1 MDEEYQTEVIL
12 KVNEIKVATQYGKAA
27 LTTEPVGDLMY
38 LIKVPSIGWEEKED
52 GSRVFTVEGIR
63 HIVKGLQVA
72 LVIDAS
78 KEDF

>member
-1 MDEEYQTEVIL
+1 MDETEVIL

-38 LIKVPSIGWEEKED
+38 QIKVPAQGWIEKED
-52 GSRVFTVEGIR
+52 GSRIFTVEGIR

-72 LVIDAS
+72 LIIDAD
-78 KEDF
+78 KADF